1 MYWVVPGR
9 LCAGE
14 YPLEQLDLLR
24 AAGIDTFV
32 DLTEEGEYGVPA
44 YAGSIEGV
52 EFVRFAIPDRGVP
65 SAEQMNTI
73 LDYVDTSLAD
83 GRTVYVHCLGG
94 IGRTGMTVA
103 CHLIRGGSS
112 PEDALA
118 SIAQWRGDGIRSP
131 ETDDQHAFVMGW
143 SSVSGGVSDTE
154 GV

>member
-1 MYWVVPGR
+1 MYWVVPGS

-44 YAGSIEGV
+44 YAGLVDGAEY
-52 EFVRFAIPDRGVP
+52 VRFAIPDRGVP
-65 SAEQMNTI
+65 STEQMTAI
-73 LDYVDTSLAD
+73 LDYVDGSLSD

-103 CHLIRGGSS
+103 CHLIRGGST
-112 PEDALA
+112 PTEALA
-118 SIAQWRGDGIRSP
+118 SIAQWRGDDIRSP
-131 ETDDQHAFVMGW
+131 ETDEQRRFVESW
-143 SSVSGGVSDTE
+143 SSVSDTE

>member
-14 YPLEQLDLLR
+14 YPLEQLDLLQ

-32 DLTEEGEYGVPA
+32 DLTEEGEYGVPTYDGLLDGAA
-44 YAGSIEGV
+44 YA
-52 EFVRFAIPDRGVP
+52 RFPIRDRGVP
-65 SAEQMNTI
+65 ASEQMTAI
-73 LDYVDTSLAD
+73 LDYVDGSLAD

-103 CHLIRGGSS
+103 CHLIRGGASA
-112 PEDALA
+112 EGALA
-118 SIAQWRGDGIRSP
+118 SIAALRGDDVRSP
-131 ETDDQHAFVMGW
+131 ETDEQRTFVEGW
-143 SSVSGGVSDTE
+143 ALVSDTE

>member
-14 YPLEQLDLLR
+14 YPLEQLELLQ

-32 DLTEEGEYGVPA
+32 DLTEEGEYGVPP
-44 YAGSIEGV
+44 YAGLVDGAEC
-52 EFVRFAIPDRGVP
+52 VRFAIPDRGVP
-65 SAEQMNTI
+65 TTEEMTAI
-73 LDYVDTSLAD
+73 LDYVDSSLAD

-103 CHLIRGGSS
+103 CHLIRGGAT
-112 PEDALA
+112 PTDALA
-118 SIAQWRGDGIRSP
+118 SIAQWRGDDIRSP
-131 ETDDQHAFVMGW
+131 ETDDQRRFVESW
-143 SSVSGGVSDTE
+143 VSDTE

>member
-14 YPLEQLDLLR
+14 YPLEQLDLLQ

-44 YAGSIEGV
+44 YAGLIDGV
-52 EFVRFAIPDRGVP
+52 EYVRFAIPDRGVP
-65 SAEQMNTI
+65 EPERMNAI
-73 LDYVDTSLAD
+73 LDYVDGSLAE

-112 PEDALA
+112 AEAALA
-118 SIAQWRGDGIRSP
+118 SIAEWRGDGIRSP
-131 ETDDQHAFVMGW
+131 ETDEQRRFVEGW
-143 SSVSGGVSDTE
+143 GSSPRVSDTE